1 METRTTPRFLA
12 LGFALAIAACQKTDE
27 SFAGS
32 YEGDGVDSQSTSN
45 VKQFTLR
52 IAESGGTVS
61 GTFEIKA
68 IILNVTGIVNGTL
81 SGSTLTLTL
90 TPSVTTECPYRI
102 TGTWSPRSISGNY
115 TAFNCFVRSD
125 GTLSL
130 KKQ

>member
-1 METRTTPRFLA
+1 MESRIASRIVA

-27 SFAGS
+27 SFAGA

-52 IAESGGTVS
+52 IAESGGVVS

-68 IILNVTGIVNGTL
+68 IILNVSGTVTGTL
-81 SGSTLTLTL
+81 SGSSLTLVL
-90 TPSVTTECPYRI
+90 APSNIAECPYRI
-102 TGTWSPRSISGNY
+102 TGTWAPRSISGNY
-115 TAFNCFVRSD
+115 AAFNCFVRSD